1 MKRTGRFAYLLV
13 LPLMVALSGCESIA
27 LMPRPDVDGRDGN
40 QPDLG
45 RRDPDRS
52 EIGRSPEAR
61 GEIRD
66 RDITGPRDEV
76 VGTVERID
84 TARREIHLRTT
95 EARMTTIKYDP
106 DIPVRSRDREFRVDS
121 LRRGDLILVQ
131 VSRNSRGERY
141 ADLIRLNDRQELG
154 SRNW

>member
-1 MKRTGRFAYLLV
+1 MTRAARFAYFLV
-13 LPLMVALSGCESIA
+13 LALIVALSGCESVA
-27 LMPRPDVDGRDGN
+27 LMPRPDVDRRDGN
-40 QPDLG
+40 QPDLS
-45 RRDPDRS
+45 RRDVDRS
-52 EIGRSPEAR
+52 DIGRSPEAR

-95 EARMTTIKYDP
+95 EARMVTIKYDA
-106 DIPVRSRDREFRVDS
+106 DLPVRSRERDFRVDS

-141 ADLIRLNDRQELG
+141 ADLIRLNDRQD
-154 SRNW
+154 SRKY

>member
-13 LPLMVALSGCESIA
+13 LSLMVALSGCESIA
-27 LMPRPDVDGRDGN
+27 LMPRPDVDRRDGD
-40 QPDLG
+40 QPDLS

-52 EIGRSPEAR
+52 EVGRSPEAR

-84 TARREIHLRTT
+84 T
-95 EARMTTIKYDP
+95 
-106 DIPVRSRDREFRVDS
+106 
-121 LRRGDLILVQ
+121 
-131 VSRNSRGERY
+131 
-141 ADLIRLNDRQELG
+141 
-154 SRNW
+154 